1 MSGVYRCRDD
11 LVTWQI
17 VGETLIIPISGE
29 LASMDNIF
37 SLNNSGAYIWQ
48 QLDGQRSLTQIHR
61 GLVDEFDVA
70 ADESSADLLELI
82 EALQVAGLVEKVVQ

>member
-1 MSGVYRCRDD
+1 MSDVYRCRDD
-11 LVTWQI
+11 LVTRQI

-29 LASMDNIF
+29 LASMHNVF

-82 EALQVAGLVEKVVQ
+82 EALQVAGLVEKFVQ